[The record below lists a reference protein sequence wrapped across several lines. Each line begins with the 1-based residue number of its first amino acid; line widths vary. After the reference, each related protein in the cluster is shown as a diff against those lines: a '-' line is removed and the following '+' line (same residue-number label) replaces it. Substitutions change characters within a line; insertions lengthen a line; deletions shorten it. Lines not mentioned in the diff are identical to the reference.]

1 MNETTFLDRLH
12 ARAQG
17 RLTERERTELERELA
32 ADPARAALA
41 EDYRLVHALTALAP
55 DPSAASRTSFE
66 ELEPRLASS
75 RAWRPA
81 AAAAALLL
89 AGVAGFLAGR
99 RGGTDGAPLILQAIE
114 LAGSRAGAQAGH
126 DLPREWSEYDP
137 RGPLGVSF
145 LTRVEEA
152 EQLAHAAHRPLL
164 VFGFYPGCP
173 MAAALDAKVFT
184 DPRVVELA
192 ERTVPVRIDLTQL
205 PEAEQRAL
213 TARGYPFLEVWRE
226 DGTPAHALSRSPD
239 PERFVESLHDGL
251 EKSDATGEQPPWAEV
266 RGLAQRFVAT
276 RTDELEGR
284 LAAAERGYHA
294 LLEDALTS
302 VPIAERASAGLRR
315 LADEARELLLE
326 AGAAASSDAHEARRL
341 LERALGRFAGTR
353 FEPDLRGALERLERD
368 GRFPPLATAR
378 RST

>member
-1 MNETTFLDRLH
+1 MNEMTILDRLH

-17 RLTERERTELERELA
+17 WLTERELA
-32 ADPARAALA
+32 ALEHELGADPRLAALA

-55 DPSAASRTSFE
+55 EPTVASRTSYE
-66 ELEPRLASS
+66 ELEPHLSTS

-89 AGVAGFLAGR
+89 VGATGYLAGR
-99 RGGTDGAPLILQAIE
+99 RAGTTEPLVLQAIE
-114 LAGSRAGAQAGH
+114 LVGTSIDGGRAG
-126 DLPREWSEYDP
+126 DLPREWSEFDP
-137 RGPLGVSF
+137 RGPQGVSF

-152 EQLAHAAHRPLL
+152 EQLAHAARRPLL

-213 TARGYPFLEVWRE
+213 TARGYPFLEVWRA
-226 DGTPAHALSRSPD
+226 DGTPAHALTRSPD
-239 PERFVESLHDGL
+239 PQRFVESLHDGL
-251 EKSDATGEQPPWAEV
+251 EKSDATGEQPPWPEV
-266 RGLAQRFVAT
+266 RGTARRFVAA
-276 RTDELEGR
+276 RTDELAGR
-284 LAAAERGYHA
+284 LAAAEHGYRA
-294 LLEDALTS
+294 LLEDPLTS
-302 VPIAERASAGLRR
+302 VPIAERATAGLRR
-315 LADEARELLLE
+315 LADGARELLLE
-326 AGAAASSDAHEARRL
+326 AGAAAGSDAREARRL
-341 LERALGRFAGTR
+341 LESALERFTGTR
-353 FEPDLRGALERLERD
+353 FELDLRAALERLERD